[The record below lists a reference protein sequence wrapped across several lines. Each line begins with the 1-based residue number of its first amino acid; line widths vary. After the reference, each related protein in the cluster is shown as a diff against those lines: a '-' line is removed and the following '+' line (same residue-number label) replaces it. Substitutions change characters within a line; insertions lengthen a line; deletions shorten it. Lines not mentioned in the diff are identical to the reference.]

1 MRHHCV
7 ARVVLTLIA
16 LGASFALWSCKDSSE
31 TPSTPASPVSTLQV
45 TGATPLTRTGQT
57 VQLSAIA
64 TASDGTSQN
73 VTATAAWRSSDAS
86 VATVSSGGLVTA
98 LTSGIATIT
107 ATYQGTT
114 ATATIPTSIGPS
126 TDSVMTA
133 TIDGAP
139 FSAAIVSVIRSANP
153 SVPSGQLL
161 GISGTSGFTVPFQI
175 LEITIPAAIGTYEL
189 GPSTIPIGRLHLQP
203 SGMAPM
209 IWDTLQVGASGTVTT
224 SLVTATAVAGTFSM
238 TLRPLT
244 TTGAQGAKFVTA
256 GAFSVRF

>member
-1 MRHHCV
+1 
-7 ARVVLTLIA
+7 
-16 LGASFALWSCKDSSE
+16 
-31 TPSTPASPVSTLQV
+31 VSTLQV
-45 TGATPLTRTGQT
+45 TGATPLTRIGQT

-64 TASDGTSQN
+64 TVSGGTSQN
-73 VTATAAWRSSDAS
+73 VTATATWKSSDAS

-114 ATATIPTSIGPS
+114 ATATVPTSIGPS
-126 TDSVMTA
+126 TDSVITA
-133 TIDGAP
+133 TINGAA

-189 GPSTIPIGRLHLQP
+189 GPMAIPIGRFHLQP
-203 SGMAPM
+203 SGVGSM

-238 TLRPLT
+238 TLRALT
-244 TTGAQGAKFVTA
+244 PTGATGTKFVSD
-256 GAFSVRF
+256 GVFSVRF